1 MKKNKIKR
9 TLLSSLCV
17 LLALILAAMIIG
29 TIYVESVF
37 GRINGL
43 NNETLSSSEIEDI
56 MNMTNDPDDVD
67 PTAPTIDPD
76 DVTMPTEPA
85 EIIDYGEG
93 VINIILVGQDRRAG
107 QGRQRSDA
115 MILCTINKGTK
126 TITLT
131 SFLRDMYVTIPN
143 YYRQRINVSYQLGG
157 FKTLNDT
164 LEHNFGVRA
173 DHCVEVDFSGFRDI
187 VNVLGG
193 VDVELTRKEAD
204 YLNKKGNWDNDQG
217 NFDWHLTAGVNRLDG
232 DQALAFSRIRAL
244 DSDWGRTNR
253 QRVVLTALLN
263 KAKTMDISQIN
274 DFINEVI
281 PMIATDMTP
290 SEITGYALDLLPMLG
305 SATIKNQ
312 TIPADGTWQYASIN
326 GASVITVNFE
336 KNQQFLRDTIGS

>member
-1 MKKNKIKR
+1 
-9 TLLSSLCV
+9 
-17 LLALILAAMIIG
+17 
-29 TIYVESVF
+29 
-37 GRINGL
+37 
-43 NNETLSSSEIEDI
+43 
-56 MNMTNDPDDVD
+56 
-67 PTAPTIDPD
+67 
-76 DVTMPTEPA
+76 
-85 EIIDYGEG
+85 
-93 VINIILVGQDRRAG
+93 
-107 QGRQRSDA
+107 
-115 MILCTINKGTK
+115 
-126 TITLT
+126 
-131 SFLRDMYVTIPN
+131 
-143 YYRQRINVSYQLGG
+143 
-157 FKTLNDT
+157 
-164 LEHNFGVRA
+164 
-173 DHCVEVDFSGFRDI
+173 
-187 VNVLGG
+187 
-193 VDVELTRKEAD
+193 VDVELTQKEAD

>member
-1 MKKNKIKR
+1 
-9 TLLSSLCV
+9 
-17 LLALILAAMIIG
+17 
-29 TIYVESVF
+29 
-37 GRINGL
+37 
-43 NNETLSSSEIEDI
+43 
-56 MNMTNDPDDVD
+56 
-67 PTAPTIDPD
+67 
-76 DVTMPTEPA
+76 
-85 EIIDYGEG
+85 
-93 VINIILVGQDRRAG
+93 
-107 QGRQRSDA
+107 

-173 DHCVEVDFSGFRDI
+173 DHCVEVDFAGFRDI

-193 VDVELTRKEAD
+193 VDVELTQKEAD

>member
-1 MKKNKIKR
+1 MKKNVKR
-9 TLLSSLCV
+9 TLLSSVCV

-37 GRINGL
+37 SRISGL
-43 NNETLSSSEIEDI
+43 NNETLSSSEIDAI
-56 MNMTNDPDDVD
+56 QNMTDDPSELD

-85 EIIDYGEG
+85 EVIVSGEN
-93 VINIILVGQDRRAG
+93 VVNIILVGQDRREG

-115 MILCTINKGTK
+115 MILCTINKSTK

-143 YYRQRINVSYQLGG
+143 YYRDRINTAYQLGG
-157 FKTLNDT
+157 FKTLNAT
-164 LEHNFGVRA
+164 LEHNFGIRA

-187 VNVLGG
+187 INVLGG
-193 VDVELTRKEAD
+193 VDVELTQAEAD
-204 YLNKKGNWDNDQG
+204 YLNKRGNWGTDQG
-217 NFDWHLTAGVNRLDG
+217 TFDWHLVAGVNHLDG
-232 DQALAFSRIRAL
+232 DQALAYSRIRAL

-253 QRVVLTALLN
+253 QRVVLNALLQ
-263 KAKTMDISQIN
+263 KAKTMDLGQIN

-290 SEITGYALDLLPMLG
+290 SQITGYALDLLPMLSG
-305 SATIKNQ
+305 ATIKSQ
-312 TIPADGTWQYASIN
+312 TIPAAGTWQYATIK

-336 KNQQFLRDTIGS
+336 KNQQVLRDTIGE

>member
-1 MKKNKIKR
+1 MKKKTFKR
-9 TLLSSLCV
+9 TLLSALCV

-37 GRINGL
+37 SRISGL
-43 NNETLSSSEIEDI
+43 NTEPLSSSEIEDI
-56 MNMTNDPDDVD
+56 LNMTDDPNEVN

-76 DVTMPTEPA
+76 DVTMPTEPV
-85 EIIDYGEG
+85 EVIVPSEG
-93 VINIILVGQDRRAG
+93 VINIILVGQDRREG

-143 YYRQRINVSYQLGG
+143 YYRQRINTAYMLGG
-157 FKTLNDT
+157 FKTLNAT

-193 VDVELTRKEAD
+193 VDVELTQKEAD
-204 YLNKKGNWDNDQG
+204 YLNSRAAWDNDQG
-217 NFDWHLTAGVNRLDG
+217 NFDWHLTAGVNTLDG
-232 DQALAFSRIRAL
+232 DQALAYSRIRAL

-253 QRVVLTALLN
+253 QRVVLTAMLQ
-263 KAKTMDISQIN
+263 KAKTMDLTQLN
-274 DFINEVI
+274 DFINKVI

-290 SEITGYALDLLPMLG
+290 SEITGYAMDLMPML
-305 SATIKNQ
+305 SSVTIKNQ
-312 TIPADGTWQYASIN
+312 TIPADGTWQYATIN
-326 GASVITVNFE
+326 GAAVITVNFE
-336 KNQQFLRDTIGS
+336 KNQQVLRDTIGE

>member
-76 DVTMPTEPA
+76 DVTMSTEPA

>member
-193 VDVELTRKEAD
+193 VDVELTQKEAD

>member
-1 MKKNKIKR
+1 MKNNVKR
-9 TLLSSLCV
+9 TVLICLCV

-29 TIYVESVF
+29 TIYVESIF
-37 GRINGL
+37 SRIKGL
-43 NNETLSSSEIEDI
+43 NEETLSASEIEDI
-56 MNMTNDPDDVD
+56 KNMTGDPSDVD

-85 EIIDYGEG
+85 EVIVHGEG
-93 VINIILVGQDRRAG
+93 VINIILVGQDRREG

-115 MILCTINKGTK
+115 MILCTINKNTK

-157 FKTLNDT
+157 FKTLNAT

-173 DHCVEVDFSGFRDI
+173 DHCIEVDFSGFKDI

-193 VDVELTRKEAD
+193 VDVELTQAEAD
-204 YLNKKGNWDNDQG
+204 YLNKKAATDEEWGFTGQP
-217 NFDWHLTAGVNRLDG
+217 LVAGMNRLDG
-232 DQALAFSRIRAL
+232 DQALSYSRIRAL

-253 QRVVLTALLN
+253 QRVVLNALLQ
-263 KAKTMDISQIN
+263 KAKTMDLTQIN
-274 DFINEVI
+274 DFINQVI

-290 SEITGYALDLLPMLG
+290 AEITGYAMDLLPMLN

-312 TIPADGTWQYASIN
+312 TIPADGTWQYATIN
-326 GASVITVNFE
+326 GDSVITVNFE
-336 KNQQFLRDTIGS
+336 KNQQFLRDTIGE

>member
-1 MKKNKIKR
+1 MKKNVKR
-9 TLLSSLCV
+9 TLLTGLCI

-37 GRINGL
+37 SRISGL
-43 NNETLSSSEIEDI
+43 NTETLSSSEIEDLK
-56 MNMTNDPDDVD
+56 NMTDDPGDVD

-85 EIIDYGEG
+85 QVIVTGEN
-93 VINIILVGQDRRAG
+93 VVNIILVGQDRREG

-115 MILCTINKGTK
+115 MILCTINKNTK

-131 SFLRDMYVTIPN
+131 SFLRDMYVTIPQ
-143 YYRQRINVSYQLGG
+143 YYPQRINAAYQLGG
-157 FKTLNDT
+157 FKTLNAT

-193 VDVELTRKEAD
+193 VDVELTKAEAE
-204 YLNKKGNWDNDQG
+204 YLNRKGNWDTNQG
-217 NFDWHLTAGVNRLDG
+217 SFEWHLTAGVNHLDG
-232 DQALAFSRIRAL
+232 DQALAYSRIRAL

-253 QRVVLTALLN
+253 QRVVLTALLQ
-263 KAKTMDISQIN
+263 KAKTMDLTQIN

-290 SEITGYALDLLPMLG
+290 SEITGYALDLLPMLS

-312 TIPADGTWQYASIN
+312 TIPADGTWQYATIN
-326 GASVITVNFE
+326 KASVITVNFE
-336 KNQQFLRDTIGS
+336 KNQQFLRDTIGE